1 MKTLKILGIFLQL
14 KWQETFGLIQWH
26 RMLKGCLDEVVAFFV
41 LAIGLPIYMVYMLL
55 ISLRETLCEFKSWIV
70 SNWKK
75 ATGIVEGNS
84 IIGI

>member
-1 MKTLKILGIFLQL
+1 MKTLKILRVFLRL
-14 KWQETFGLIQWH
+14 KWQETFGLIPWH
-26 RMLKGCLDEVVAFFV
+26 GMVKSCLDEVVAFFV

-70 SNWKK
+70 SNWKQ
-75 ATGIVEGNS
+75 ATSIVEGNS